1 MLQGQGVALD
11 GCGGVDVAGAGVFLQ
26 GWNPGEL
33 DGGALDALAEAGD
46 FLDPGQE
53 GWGDGENGLVTH
65 GNESSISQV
74 LCQVLVRWC
83 VKFCHLKR

>member
-1 MLQGQGVALD
+1 
-11 GCGGVDVAGAGVFLQ
+11 
-26 GWNPGEL
+26 
-33 DGGALDALAEAGD
+33 LDALAEAGD

-83 VKFCHLKR
+83 VKFCHLKRFPGPFTLSFLRSLRLEIIV